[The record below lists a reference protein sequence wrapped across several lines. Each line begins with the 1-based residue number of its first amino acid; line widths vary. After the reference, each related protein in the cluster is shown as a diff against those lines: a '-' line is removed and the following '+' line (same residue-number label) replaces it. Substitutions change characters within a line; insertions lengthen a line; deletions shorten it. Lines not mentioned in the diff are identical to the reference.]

1 MALAF
6 KILGGL
12 HSKVYGLTGGAV
24 GGHMGKAPVL
34 LLTTTGRK
42 SGKSRTNP
50 LLYLEDGDDLVVV
63 ASKGG
68 APEQIVRVESTELA
82 AHPQMLPGSRIVLFA
97 LASNQ
102 TTGWD
107 PWDKARIVAQ
117 RLDTG
122 ERTIIVNEG
131 SSPRYVRTGH
141 LVYALAGTLY
151 AVPFDDQ
158 RLEITGAAVQ
168 VEQRASNRR
177 RTWSWPE

>member
-24 GGHMGKAPVL
+24 GGRMGKAPVL

-68 APEQIVRVESTELA
+68 APEHPAWFLNLEAKPDVE
-82 AHPQMLPGSRIVLFA
+82 
-97 LASNQ
+97 
-102 TTGWD
+102 
-107 PWDKARIVAQ
+107 
-117 RLDTG
+117 
-122 ERTIIVNEG
+122 
-131 SSPRYVRTGH
+131 
-141 LVYALAGTLY
+141 
-151 AVPFDDQ
+151 
-158 RLEITGAAVQ
+158 VQ
-168 VEQRASNRR
+168 VKREKRLARARR
-177 RTWSWPE
+177 ATPQERERYWPKLTEMWEPYDSYQQKTSREIPVVILEPR